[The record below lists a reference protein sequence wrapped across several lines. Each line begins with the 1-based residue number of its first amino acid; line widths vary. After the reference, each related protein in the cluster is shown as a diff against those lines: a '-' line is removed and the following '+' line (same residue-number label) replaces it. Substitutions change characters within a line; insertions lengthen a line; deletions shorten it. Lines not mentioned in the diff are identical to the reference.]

1 MNPDDLELN
10 YTNEP
15 KQLEFDLDTDNHAYN
30 FNITDIN
37 SGSFN
42 GTTDSGMTVT
52 FSDINDSYGSSVTYH
67 DELDHKVDDIGQ
79 RLSNIEKA
87 LGIPSQLKRNRE
99 MEEEHPHIKKLAE
112 EYQEEVEKHITL
124 KLLKP
129 NLPE

>member
-1 MNPDDLELN
+1 MNPDDLELG
-10 YTNEP
+10 YEP

-37 SGSFN
+37 SGSYN
-42 GTTDSGMTVT
+42 GTTDTSGMTVT
-52 FSDINDSYGSSVTYH
+52 FNDLNDSYSSSVTYH

-87 LGIPSQLKRNRE
+87 LGIPAQLKRNRE